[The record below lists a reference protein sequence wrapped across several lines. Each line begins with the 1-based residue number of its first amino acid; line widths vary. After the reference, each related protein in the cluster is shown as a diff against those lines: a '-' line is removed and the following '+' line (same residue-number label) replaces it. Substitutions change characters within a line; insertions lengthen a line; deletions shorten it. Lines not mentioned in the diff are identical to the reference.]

1 MKRLLFIFFVVL
13 STFASANAQY
23 INKNSYKDLKGIYNQ
38 KEYVKQDADP
48 YNASWYECASFF
60 VPGIGQLLSGE
71 VWRGLAFLGG
81 EAILMGIITD
91 TASEIE
97 KIAVTNERGFLTGY
111 TDETKGKKNMAILL
125 SALGLDLGL
134 AIWSSIDAARVAKVK
149 NMYYQ
154 DLIGGK
160 TPVELSFAPAFSFA
174 PSQSGSTQMSA
185 GLALQVK
192 F

>member
-1 MKRLLFIFFVVL
+1 MKRLSITIFIVFFA
-13 STFASANAQY
+13 FASANAQY
-23 INKNSYKDLKGIYNQ
+23 VNKNSYKDLKGIYNP
-38 KEYVKQDADP
+38 KEYVRQDSDP
-48 YNASWYECASFF
+48 YNVGWYECASFF
-60 VPGIGQLLSGE
+60 VPGVGQLLSGE

-97 KIAVTNERGFLTGY
+97 KIAVTNESGFLTGY
-111 TDETKGKKNMAILL
+111 TDEAKGKKNMAILL
-125 SALGLDLGL
+125 SALGVDLGL

-160 TPVELSFAPAFSFA
+160 THMELSFAPAISLS
-174 PSQSGSTQMSA
+174 PSQTGSAQMSA
-185 GLALQVK
+185 GLALHVK

>member
-1 MKRLLFIFFVVL
+1 MKRLLITIFIVF
-13 STFASANAQY
+13 SAFAFANAQFV
-23 INKNSYKDLKGIYNQ
+23 NKNSYKDLKGLYNP

-48 YNASWYECASFF
+48 YNAGWYECASFF
-60 VPGIGQLLSGE
+60 VPGVGQLLSGE

-97 KIAVTNERGFLTGY
+97 KIAVTNESGFLTGY
-111 TDETKGKKNMAILL
+111 TDEAKGKKNMAILL
-125 SALGLDLGL
+125 SALGVDLGL

-160 TPVELSFAPAFSFA
+160 THMELSFAPSISFT
-174 PSQSGSTQMSA
+174 PSQSGGTQMST

>member
-1 MKRLLFIFFVVL
+1 MKRLLIIFFIVL
-13 STFASANAQY
+13 STFANAQY
-23 INKNSYKDLKGIYNQ
+23 INKNSYKELKGIYNP

-48 YNASWYECASFF
+48 YNAGWYECASFF

-91 TASEIE
+91 TALEIE
-97 KIAVTNERGFLTGY
+97 RIAVTNESGFLIGY
-111 TDETKGKKNMAILL
+111 TDEAKGKRNMAILL
-125 SALGLDLGL
+125 SALGVDLGL

>member
-1 MKRLLFIFFVVL
+1 MKRLLIIFFIVL

-23 INKNSYKDLKGIYNQ
+23 INKNSYKDLKGIYNP

-48 YNASWYECASFF
+48 YNAGWYECASFF

-91 TASEIE
+91 TALEIE
-97 KIAVTNERGFLTGY
+97 RIAVTNESGFLIG
-111 TDETKGKKNMAILL
+111 MAILL
-125 SALGLDLGL
+125 SALGVDLGL

>member
-1 MKRLLFIFFVVL
+1 MNRLLIIFFIVL

-23 INKNSYKDLKGIYNQ
+23 INKNSYKDLKGIYNP

-48 YNASWYECASFF
+48 YNAGWYECASFF

>member
-1 MKRLLFIFFVVL
+1 MKRLLIIFFIVL
-13 STFASANAQY
+13 STFASVNAQY
-23 INKNSYKDLKGIYNQ
+23 INKNSYKDLKGIYNP

-48 YNASWYECASFF
+48 YNAGWYECASFF

-97 KIAVTNERGFLTGY
+97 KI
-111 TDETKGKKNMAILL
+111 
-125 SALGLDLGL
+125 
-134 AIWSSIDAARVAKVK
+134 AARVAKVK

>member
-1 MKRLLFIFFVVL
+1 MKRLSITIFIVFFA
-13 STFASANAQY
+13 FASANAQY
-23 INKNSYKDLKGIYNQ
+23 VNKNSYKDLKGIYNP
-38 KEYVKQDADP
+38 KEYVRQDSDP
-48 YNASWYECASFF
+48 YNVGWYECASFF
-60 VPGIGQLLSGE
+60 VPGVGQLLSGE

-97 KIAVTNERGFLTGY
+97 KIAVTNESGSLTGY
-111 TDETKGKKNMAILL
+111 SDEAKGKKNMAILL
-125 SALGLDLGL
+125 SALGVDLGL
-134 AIWSSIDAARVAKVK
+134 AIWSSIDAAMVAKVK

-160 TPVELSFAPAFSFA
+160 THMELSFAPAISLS
-174 PSQSGSTQMSA
+174 PSQTGSAQMSA
-185 GLALQVK
+185 GLALHVK

>member
-1 MKRLLFIFFVVL
+1 
-13 STFASANAQY
+13 
-23 INKNSYKDLKGIYNQ
+23 
-38 KEYVKQDADP
+38 
-48 YNASWYECASFF
+48 
-60 VPGIGQLLSGE
+60 
-71 VWRGLAFLGG
+71 
-81 EAILMGIITD
+81 MGIITD

-97 KIAVTNERGFLTGY
+97 KIAVTNERGFLIGY
-111 TDETKGKKNMAILL
+111 TDEAKGKRNMAILL

-160 TPVELSFAPAFSFA
+160 TPVELSFAP
-174 PSQSGSTQMSA
+174 SQSGSTQMSA

>member
-1 MKRLLFIFFVVL
+1 MKRLSITIFIVFFA
-13 STFASANAQY
+13 FASANAQY
-23 INKNSYKDLKGIYNQ
+23 VNKNSYKDLKGIYNP
-38 KEYVKQDADP
+38 KEYVRQDSDP
-48 YNASWYECASFF
+48 YNVGWYECASFF
-60 VPGIGQLLSGE
+60 VPGVGQLLSGE

-97 KIAVTNERGFLTGY
+97 KIAVTNESGFLTGY
-111 TDETKGKKNMAILL
+111 TDEAKGKKNMAILL
-125 SALGLDLGL
+125 SALGVDLGL

-154 DLIGGK
+154 DLIGGRK
-160 TPVELSFAPAFSFA
+160 HMELSFAPAISLS
-174 PSQSGSTQMSA
+174 PSQTGSAQMSA
-185 GLALQVK
+185 GLTLHVK

>member
-1 MKRLLFIFFVVL
+1 MKRLLITFFIVL

-23 INKNSYKDLKGIYNQ
+23 INKNSYKDLKGIYNP

-48 YNASWYECASFF
+48 YNAGWYECASFF

-97 KIAVTNERGFLTGY
+97 KMAVTNERGFLTGY

-160 TPVELSFAPAFSFA
+160 TPVELSFAPALSFA
-174 PSQSGSTQMSA
+174 PSPSGSSHMSA
-185 GLALQVK
+185 GVVFQLK
-192 F
+192 I

>member
-1 MKRLLFIFFVVL
+1 MKRLLIIFFIVL

-23 INKNSYKDLKGIYNQ
+23 INKNSYKDLKGIYNP

-48 YNASWYECASFF
+48 YNAGWYECASFF

-81 EAILMGIITD
+81 EAILMSIITD

>member
-1 MKRLLFIFFVVL
+1 
-13 STFASANAQY
+13 
-23 INKNSYKDLKGIYNQ
+23 
-38 KEYVKQDADP
+38 
-48 YNASWYECASFF
+48 
-60 VPGIGQLLSGE
+60 
-71 VWRGLAFLGG
+71 
-81 EAILMGIITD
+81 MGIITD

-97 KIAVTNERGFLTGY
+97 KI
-111 TDETKGKKNMAILL
+111 
-125 SALGLDLGL
+125 
-134 AIWSSIDAARVAKVK
+134 AARVAKVK

>member
-1 MKRLLFIFFVVL
+1 
-13 STFASANAQY
+13 
-23 INKNSYKDLKGIYNQ
+23 
-38 KEYVKQDADP
+38 
-48 YNASWYECASFF
+48 
-60 VPGIGQLLSGE
+60 
-71 VWRGLAFLGG
+71 
-81 EAILMGIITD
+81 MGIITD